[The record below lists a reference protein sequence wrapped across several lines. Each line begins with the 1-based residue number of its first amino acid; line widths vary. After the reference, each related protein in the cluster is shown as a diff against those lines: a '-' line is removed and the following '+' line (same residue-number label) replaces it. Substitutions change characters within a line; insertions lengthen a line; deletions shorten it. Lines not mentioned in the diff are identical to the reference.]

1 MQNNKRYKIKKII
14 SNNAVLAFDER
25 EQEMILLGK
34 GIGFSRTKNDIIPH
48 DSSIEKIFIPS
59 SENNREAIL
68 RLLTETD
75 DEVMS
80 AINDYILYVEQ
91 TLQQQ
96 LSERFILSF
105 IDHLS
110 FAIKRL
116 QQGILI
122 HNPFT
127 HEVKSLYP
135 VEFSVAQAVVPLMKS
150 RLNID
155 IPEDELCF
163 ITLHLRTVQTNQS
176 ITAMNRFSSLIAIL
190 IELIE
195 EELSIKID
203 KESTDYVRLVT
214 HLRFAI
220 DRAEKHQGL
229 GENHPLS
236 TLLQKEYPVCYN
248 LSWKLVKIMQ
258 NELRIPIPEAEVSYL
273 TLHIQ
278 RLLVHSK

>member
-1 MQNNKRYKIKKII
+1 MEKNRCYKIKKII

-25 EQEMILLGK
+25 EQEVILLGK

-48 DSSIEKIFIPS
+48 SEAIEKIFILS
-59 SENNREAIL
+59 SASNREAIL

-75 DEVMS
+75 DEVLS
-80 AINDYILYVEQ
+80 AINEYIRHVEQ
-91 TLQQQ
+91 TLQKN
-96 LSERFILSF
+96 LPDRFILSF

-122 HNPFT
+122 HNPFA

-135 VEFSVAQAVVPLMKS
+135 AEFSIAQSVVPLMKI

-163 ITLHLRTVQTNQS
+163 ITLHLRSAQTNQS
-176 ITAMNRFSSLIAIL
+176 ITTMNRYSQLIATL

-195 EELSIKID
+195 EELSTQID
-203 KESTDYVRLVT
+203 KSSTDYARLVT

-220 DRAEKHQGL
+220 DRAEKQQGL

-236 TLLQKEYPVCYN
+236 ALLQKEYPLCYN

-258 NELRIPIPEAEVSYL
+258 NELRMNIPEAEVSYL

-278 RLLVHSK
+278 RLRHHSK

>member
-1 MQNNKRYKIKKII
+1 MEKSRRYKVRKII

-25 EQEMILLGK
+25 EQEVILLGK
-34 GIGFSRTKNDIIPH
+34 GIGFSRNKNDIIPH
-48 DSSIEKIFIPS
+48 DGSIEKIFIPS
-59 SENNREAIL
+59 SENNREALL
-68 RLLTETD
+68 RLLAETD

-80 AINDYILYVEQ
+80 AINEYIRYVEQ
-91 TLQQQ
+91 TLQQN
-96 LSERFILSF
+96 LPERFLLSF

-122 HNPFT
+122 HNPFA

-135 VEFSVAQAVVPLMKS
+135 VEFSVAQAVVPIMNSKLH
-150 RLNID
+150 ID

-163 ITLHLRTVQTNQS
+163 ITLHLRSAQTNQS
-176 ITAMNRFSSLIAIL
+176 ITMMNRYSQLIATL

-195 EELSIKID
+195 EELQLQINKS
-203 KESTDYVRLVT
+203 STDYARLVT

-220 DRAEKHQGL
+220 DRAEKQQGL

-236 TLLQKEYPVCYN
+236 TLLQKEYPICYN

-258 NELRIPIPEAEVSYL
+258 NELQMTIPEAEVSYL

-278 RLLVHSK
+278 RLMYHAK